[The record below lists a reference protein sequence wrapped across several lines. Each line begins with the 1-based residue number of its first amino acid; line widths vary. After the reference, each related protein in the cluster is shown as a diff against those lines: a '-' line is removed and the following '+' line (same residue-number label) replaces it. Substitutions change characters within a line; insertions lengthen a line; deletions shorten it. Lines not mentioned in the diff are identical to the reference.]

1 MGPQP
6 AEAQL
11 TLNDIYFFG
20 PVSQYLLSTYLFI
33 NYNVHTSVF
42 FFSLSCTESN
52 HNENK
57 SFWCFWT
64 FQHMKEGD
72 PVTLLNWNNVP
83 QKVKNKF

>member
-42 FFSLSCTESN
+42 FF
-52 HNENK
+52 
-57 SFWCFWT
+57 FFVVYGV
-64 FQHMKEGD
+64 Q
-72 PVTLLNWNNVP
+72 P
-83 QKVKNKF
+83 